1 MEPRTPM
8 TATGLEFPVAWDY
21 RIIASARPGLPAD
34 IQRTLLMFGF
44 QCSVRQTNESKGGRY
59 VTYTV
64 TVTLRDRLMLTQ
76 VTHAISKIEGVRLVL

>member
-1 MEPRTPM
+1 
-8 TATGLEFPVAWDY
+8 
-21 RIIASARPGLPAD
+21 
-34 IQRTLLMFGF
+34 MFGF